1 MAEDNEIIAK
11 LKVEGLA
18 QYKSDLSS
26 ASKSTDTAT
35 TAIEKMESAM
45 AEIPKGTKEFEKL
58 AKELEAVKSVA
69 SITSDELENNKTVLK
84 RYTKEISDLAVAM
97 DKLKS
102 EGKQNTQTYRDIE
115 KAMKETAK
123 KAGELKDKI
132 GDINSVIK
140 NLGSDTRGIDNV
152 VRGVSLM
159 SNSYQAFLGVQSLVG
174 KENKNLQEGLLKLN
188 AVMAVT
194 QSIQQIGN
202 ELTAE
207 DSVLKQAASKATA
220 AYNIVVGTS
229 TGALKLF
236 RIALAATGIGIAI
249 VGIIALV
256 ENWDK
261 LKNAITGAS
270 NSLDEYKKRLEDKDK
285 LEKLQKDKNDLSI
298 AFMKAIGK
306 YTDEQAKKESLL
318 YLERA
323 KESKRLEHASQLE
336 KQKQLNS
343 ELEKQRKILKE
354 TSTSTTS
361 TITSQYGTTFNNN
374 DKYITQLGKV
384 KSAEQKLNE
393 QIEIVNL
400 SRQSYMVSVVALSD
414 AQEASKNKTQKVAE
428 SIKEVKKN
436 VEDLNAQLPL
446 KNFFDNKVIT
456 IFEEIDTKIKDTED
470 LLVSLYTAERKL
482 GKSPS
487 DNPFIVQLVK
497 DLDKLKELRDKEQKE
512 FNEFANIDRK
522 RATGVAS
529 VGGEGV
535 FTKSNKPKTFFET
548 FFGLNRDDFQTESDY
563 YIQVAKDF
571 VTRLTDISN
580 GITGVASSAIAVKAQ
595 RDIAILEDQKN
606 KGVLSEKEYNKKV
619 AEVKNEAA
627 RKERAVQIATATAA
641 IPMAVLSAFIGT
653 PGGIIAKGIAAAI
666 AGVFAAAQV
675 AIIASTPLPKFRK
688 GGSVAKVFKGSGY
701 VVGRS
706 HEQGGVNAE
715 LEGNEYVVKG
725 KAVNKYG
732 LNFLDSV
739 NSLKLNPIIA
749 SNNNMQK
756 SDNALRDNLMI
767 MASYAKQSTRLDRE
781 GNMILKGIYQKLNS
795 RKVYV

>member
-115 KAMKETAK
+115 KAMKETAN

-306 YTDEQAKKESLL
+306 YTDEQAQKESLL

-414 AQEASKNKTQKVAE
+414 AQEALKNKTQKVAK
-428 SIKEVKKN
+428 STKELKKN

-446 KNFFDNKVIT
+446 KNFFENRVVTLFD
-456 IFEEIDTKIKDTED
+456 EIDTKIKETED

-482 GKSPS
+482 GTSPS

-512 FNEFANIDRK
+512 FNEFANIDRT

-535 FTKSNKPKTFFET
+535 FTKSNKPKSFFET

-580 GITGVASSAIAVKAQ
+580 DITGVASSAIAVKAQ

-666 AGVFAAAQV
+666 AGAFAAAQV

>member
-1 MAEDNEIIAK
+1 MADDNEIIAQ

-18 QYKSDLSS
+18 QYKADLAT

-35 TAIEKMESAM
+35 TAIQKMESAM
-45 AEIPKGTKEFEKL
+45 ADIPKGTKEFEKL
-58 AKELEAVKSVA
+58 ANELEAVKIVA
-69 SITSDELENNKTVLK
+69 SITSDELENNKTVLRK
-84 RYTKEISDLAVAM
+84 YTKEISDLAVAM
-97 DKLKS
+97 DKLKA

-115 KAMKETAK
+115 KAMKETSK

-152 VRGVSLM
+152 VRGVGLM

-188 AVMAVT
+188 AVMAIT

-207 DSVLKQAASKATA
+207 DSILKQAASKATA
-220 AYNIVVGTS
+220 AYNIVVGAS

-236 RIALAATGIGIAI
+236 RIALAATGIGLAI

-261 LKNAITGAS
+261 LKTAITGVS
-270 NSLDEYKKRLEDKDK
+270 NSLDEYKKRLEEKEK
-285 LEKLQKDKNDLSI
+285 LEKLQKDRNDLSI

-318 YLERA
+318 YLERV

-336 KQKQLNS
+336 KQKQLNL

-354 TSTSTTS
+354 TSSSSTP

-374 DKYITQLGKV
+374 DKYISQLGKV

-414 AQEASKNKTQKVAE
+414 AQEALENKTQKVAK
-428 SIKEVKKN
+428 STKEVKKN
-436 VEDLNAQLPL
+436 VEDLNAKLPL
-446 KNFFDNKVIT
+446 KNFFENRVVTLFDD
-456 IFEEIDTKIKDTED
+456 IDAKIKETED

-482 GKSPS
+482 GTSPS

-512 FNEFANIDRK
+512 FNEFANIDRT
-522 RATGVAS
+522 RATGVS
-529 VGGEGV
+529 PIGGDGSFV
-535 FTKSNKPKTFFET
+535 KSNKPKSFLERFL
-548 FFGLNRDDFQTESDY
+548 GLNKDEFKTESEY
-563 YIQVAKDF
+563 YLNATKDL
-571 VTRLTDISN
+571 VSRLTDISN
-580 GITGVASSAIAVKAQ
+580 GITNVATSAISIKAQ
-595 RDIAILEDQKN
+595 RDIAILDEQKN
-606 KGVLSEKEYNKKV
+606 KGLLTEKEYNKKV

-653 PGGIIAKGIAAAI
+653 PGGIIAQGIAAAV
-666 AGVFAAAQV
+666 AGAFAAAQV
-675 AIIASTPLPKFRK
+675 AIIASTPLPKFK
-688 GGSVAKVFKGSGY
+688 QGGSVAKVFKGSGY

-715 LEGNEYVVKG
+715 LEGNEYVIKG

-732 LNFLDSV
+732 VKFLDSV

-749 SNNNMQK
+749 SSQNQK
-756 SDNALRDNLMI
+756 VDNGLKDNLML
-767 MASYAKQSTRLDRE
+767 MTSYAKKSTRLDQD
-781 GNMILKGIYQKLNS
+781 GNMILKGIYKKLNS

>member
-414 AQEASKNKTQKVAE
+414 AQEALKNKTQKVAK
-428 SIKEVKKN
+428 STKELKKN

-446 KNFFDNKVIT
+446 KNFFENRVVTLFD
-456 IFEEIDTKIKDTED
+456 EIDTKIKETED

-482 GKSPS
+482 GTSPS

-512 FNEFANIDRK
+512 FNEFANIDRT

-535 FTKSNKPKTFFET
+535 FTKSNKPKSFFET

-666 AGVFAAAQV
+666 AGAFAAAQV

>member
-102 EGKQNTQTYRDIE
+102 DGKQNTQTYRDIE

-270 NSLDEYKKRLEDKDK
+270 NSLDEYKKKLEDKDK

-298 AFMKAIGK
+298 AFMKAIGR

-393 QIEIVNL
+393 QIEIANL

-414 AQEASKNKTQKVAE
+414 AQEALKNKTQEVAK
-428 SIKEVKKN
+428 STKEVKKN

-446 KNFFDNKVIT
+446 KNFFENRAVTLFD
-456 IFEEIDTKIKDTED
+456 EIDTKIKETED

-482 GKSPS
+482 GTSPS

-512 FNEFANIDRK
+512 FNEFANIDRT

-535 FTKSNKPKTFFET
+535 LTKSNKPKSFFET

-606 KGVLSEKEYNKKV
+606 KGVLSEKEYNKKA

-666 AGVFAAAQV
+666 AGAFAASQV

>member
-318 YLERA
+318 YLERV

-336 KQKQLNS
+336 KQKQLNL

-354 TSTSTTS
+354 TSSSSTP

-374 DKYITQLGKV
+374 DKYISQLGKV
-384 KSAEQKLNE
+384 KTAEQKLKE
-393 QIEIVNL
+393 QIEIANL
-400 SRQSYMVSVVALSD
+400 SRQNYMVSVVALSD
-414 AQEASKNKTQKVAE
+414 AQEALENKTQKVAK
-428 SIKEVKKN
+428 STKEVKKN

-446 KNFFDNKVIT
+446 KNFFENRVVTLFD
-456 IFEEIDTKIKDTED
+456 EIDTKIKETED

-482 GKSPS
+482 GTSPS

-512 FNEFANIDRK
+512 FNEFANIDRP

-535 FTKSNKPKTFFET
+535 LTKSNKPKSFFET

-595 RDIAILEDQKN
+595 RDIAILDEQKN
-606 KGVLSEKEYNKKV
+606 KGLLTEKEYNKKV

-666 AGVFAAAQV
+666 AGALAAAQV

>member
-1 MAEDNEIIAK
+1 MADDNEIIAQ

-18 QYKSDLSS
+18 QYKADLAT

-35 TAIEKMESAM
+35 TAIQKMESAM
-45 AEIPKGTKEFEKL
+45 ADIPKGTKEFEKL
-58 AKELEAVKSVA
+58 ANELEAVKIVA
-69 SITSDELENNKTVLK
+69 SITSDELENNKTVLRK
-84 RYTKEISDLAVAM
+84 YTKEISDLAVAM
-97 DKLKS
+97 DKLKA

-115 KAMKETAK
+115 KAMKETSK

-152 VRGVSLM
+152 VRGVGLM

-188 AVMAVT
+188 AVMAIT

-207 DSVLKQAASKATA
+207 DSILKQAASKATA
-220 AYNIVVGTS
+220 AYNIVVGAS
-229 TGALKLF
+229 AGALKLF
-236 RIALAATGIGIAI
+236 RIALAATGIGLAI

-261 LKNAITGAS
+261 LKTAITGVS
-270 NSLDEYKKRLEDKDK
+270 NSLDEYKKRLEEKEK
-285 LEKLQKDKNDLSI
+285 LEKLQKDRNDLSI

-318 YLERA
+318 YLERV

-336 KQKQLNS
+336 KQKQLNL

-354 TSTSTTS
+354 TSSSSTP

-374 DKYITQLGKV
+374 DKYISQLGKV

-414 AQEASKNKTQKVAE
+414 AQEALENKTQKVAK
-428 SIKEVKKN
+428 STKEVKKN
-436 VEDLNAQLPL
+436 VEDLNAKLPL
-446 KNFFDNKVIT
+446 KNFFENRVVTLFDD
-456 IFEEIDTKIKDTED
+456 IDAKIKETED

-482 GKSPS
+482 GTSPS

-512 FNEFANIDRK
+512 FNEFANIDRT
-522 RATGVAS
+522 RATGVS
-529 VGGEGV
+529 PIGGDGSFV
-535 FTKSNKPKTFFET
+535 KSNKPKSFLERFL
-548 FFGLNRDDFQTESDY
+548 GLNKDEFKTESEY
-563 YIQVAKDF
+563 YLNATKDL
-571 VTRLTDISN
+571 VSRLTDISN
-580 GITGVASSAIAVKAQ
+580 GITNVATSAISIKAQ
-595 RDIAILEDQKN
+595 RDIAILDEQKN
-606 KGVLSEKEYNKKV
+606 KGLLTEKEYNKKV

-653 PGGIIAKGIAAAI
+653 PGGIIAQGIAAAV
-666 AGVFAAAQV
+666 AGAFAAAQV
-675 AIIASTPLPKFRK
+675 AIIASTPLPKFK
-688 GGSVAKVFKGSGY
+688 QGGSVAKVFKGSGY

-715 LEGNEYVVKG
+715 LEGNEYVIKG

-732 LNFLDSV
+732 VKFLDSV

-749 SNNNMQK
+749 SSQNQK
-756 SDNALRDNLMI
+756 VDNGLKDNLML
-767 MASYAKQSTRLDRE
+767 MTSYAKKSTRLDQD
-781 GNMILKGIYQKLNS
+781 GNMILKGIYKKLNS

>member
-69 SITSDELENNKTVLK
+69 SITSDELENNKTVLR

-285 LEKLQKDKNDLSI
+285 LEKIQKDKNDLSI
-298 AFMKAIGK
+298 AFMKAIGR

-393 QIEIVNL
+393 QIEIANL

-414 AQEASKNKTQKVAE
+414 AQEALENKTQKVAK
-428 SIKEVKKN
+428 STKEVKKN

-446 KNFFDNKVIT
+446 KNFFENRVVTLFD
-456 IFEEIDTKIKDTED
+456 EIDTKIKETED

-482 GKSPS
+482 GTSPS

-512 FNEFANIDRK
+512 FNEFANIDRP

-535 FTKSNKPKTFFET
+535 LTKSNKPKSFFET

-580 GITGVASSAIAVKAQ
+580 GITNVATSAISIKAQ
-595 RDIAILEDQKN
+595 RDIAILDEQKN
-606 KGVLSEKEYNKKV
+606 KGLLTEKEYNKKV

-666 AGVFAAAQV
+666 AGALAAAQV

>member
-115 KAMKETAK
+115 KAMKETAN

-306 YTDEQAKKESLL
+306 YTDEQAQKESLL

-414 AQEASKNKTQKVAE
+414 AQESLKNKTQKVAK
-428 SIKEVKKN
+428 STKELKKN

-446 KNFFDNKVIT
+446 KNFFENRVVTLFD
-456 IFEEIDTKIKDTED
+456 EIDTKIKETED

-482 GKSPS
+482 GTSPS

-512 FNEFANIDRK
+512 FNEFANIDRT

-535 FTKSNKPKTFFET
+535 FTKSNKPKSFFET

-666 AGVFAAAQV
+666 AGAFAAAQV

>member
-1 MAEDNEIIAK
+1 MADDNEIIAQ

-18 QYKSDLSS
+18 QYKADLAT

-35 TAIEKMESAM
+35 TAIQKMESAM
-45 AEIPKGTKEFEKL
+45 ADIPKGTKEFEKL
-58 AKELEAVKSVA
+58 ANELEAVKIVA
-69 SITSDELENNKTVLK
+69 SITSDELENNKTVLRK
-84 RYTKEISDLAVAM
+84 YTKEISDLAVAM
-97 DKLKS
+97 DKLKA

-115 KAMKETAK
+115 KAMKETSK

-132 GDINSVIK
+132 GDINSVIN

-152 VRGVSLM
+152 VRGVGLM

-188 AVMAVT
+188 AVMAIT

-207 DSVLKQAASKATA
+207 DSILKQAASKATA
-220 AYNIVVGTS
+220 AYNIVVGAS

-236 RIALAATGIGIAI
+236 RIALAATGIGLAI

-261 LKNAITGAS
+261 LKTAITGVS
-270 NSLDEYKKRLEDKDK
+270 NSLDEYKKRLEEKEK
-285 LEKLQKDKNDLSI
+285 LEKLQKDRNDLSI

-318 YLERA
+318 YLERV

-336 KQKQLNS
+336 KQKQLNL

-354 TSTSTTS
+354 TSSSSTP

-374 DKYITQLGKV
+374 DKYISQLGKV
-384 KSAEQKLNE
+384 KTAEQKLKE
-393 QIEIVNL
+393 QIEITDL
-400 SRQSYMVSVVALSD
+400 SRQNYMVSVVALSD
-414 AQEASKNKTQKVAE
+414 AQEALENKTQKVAK
-428 SIKEVKKN
+428 STKEVKEN
-436 VEDLNAQLPL
+436 VKDLNAQLPL
-446 KNFFDNKVIT
+446 KNFFENRVVTLFD
-456 IFEEIDTKIKDTED
+456 EIDAKIKETED

-482 GKSPS
+482 GTSPS

-512 FNEFANIDRK
+512 FNEFANIDRT
-522 RATGVAS
+522 RATGVS
-529 VGGEGV
+529 PIGGEGSFV
-535 FTKSNKPKTFFET
+535 KSNKPKSFLERFL
-548 FFGLNRDDFQTESDY
+548 GLNKDEFKTESEY
-563 YIQVAKDF
+563 YLNATKDL
-571 VTRLTDISN
+571 VSRLTDISN
-580 GITGVASSAIAVKAQ
+580 GITNVATSAISIKAQ
-595 RDIAILEDQKN
+595 RDIAILDEQKN
-606 KGVLSEKEYNKKV
+606 KGLLTEKEYNKKV

-627 RKERAVQIATATAA
+627 RKERAVQIATAAAA

-653 PGGIIAKGIAAAI
+653 PGGIIARGIAAAV
-666 AGVFAAAQV
+666 AGAFAAAQV
-675 AIIASTPLPKFRK
+675 AIIASTPLPKFK
-688 GGSVAKVFKGSGY
+688 QGGSVTKVFKGSGY

-715 LEGNEYVVKG
+715 LEGNEYVIKG

-732 LNFLDSV
+732 VKFLDSV

-749 SNNNMQK
+749 SSQNQK
-756 SDNALRDNLMI
+756 VDNGLKDNLML
-767 MASYAKQSTRLDRE
+767 MTSYAKKSTRLDQE
-781 GNMILKGIYQKLNS
+781 GNMILKGIYKKLNS

>member
-69 SITSDELENNKTVLK
+69 SITSDELENNKTVLR

-298 AFMKAIGK
+298 AFMKAIGR

-323 KESKRLEHASQLE
+323 KESKRQEHASQLE
-336 KQKQLNS
+336 KQKQLTL

-393 QIEIVNL
+393 QIEIANL

-414 AQEASKNKTQKVAE
+414 AQEALENKTQKVAK
-428 SIKEVKKN
+428 STKEVKKN

-446 KNFFDNKVIT
+446 KNFFENRVVTLFD
-456 IFEEIDTKIKDTED
+456 EIDTKIKETED

-482 GKSPS
+482 GTSPS

-512 FNEFANIDRK
+512 FNEFANIDRP

-535 FTKSNKPKTFFET
+535 LTKSNKPKSFFET

-595 RDIAILEDQKN
+595 RDIAILDEQKN
-606 KGVLSEKEYNKKV
+606 KGLLTEKEYNKKV

-666 AGVFAAAQV
+666 AGALAAAQV

>member
-1 MAEDNEIIAK
+1 MADDNEIIAQ

-18 QYKSDLSS
+18 QYKADLAT

-35 TAIEKMESAM
+35 TAIQKMESAM
-45 AEIPKGTKEFEKL
+45 ADIPKGTKEFEKL
-58 AKELEAVKSVA
+58 ANELEAVKIVA
-69 SITSDELENNKTVLK
+69 SITSDELENNKTVLRK
-84 RYTKEISDLAVAM
+84 YTKEISDLAVAM
-97 DKLKS
+97 DKLKA

-115 KAMKETAK
+115 KAMKETSK

-152 VRGVSLM
+152 VRGVGLM

-188 AVMAVT
+188 AVMAIT

-207 DSVLKQAASKATA
+207 DSILKQAASKATA
-220 AYNIVVGTS
+220 AYNIVVGAS

-236 RIALAATGIGIAI
+236 RIALAATGIGLAI

-261 LKNAITGAS
+261 LKTAITGVS
-270 NSLDEYKKRLEDKDK
+270 NSLDEYKKRLEEKEK
-285 LEKLQKDKNDLSI
+285 LEKLQKDRNDLSI

-318 YLERA
+318 YLERV

-336 KQKQLNS
+336 KQKQLNL

-354 TSTSTTS
+354 TSSSSTP

-374 DKYITQLGKV
+374 DKYISQLGKV
-384 KSAEQKLNE
+384 KAAEQKLNE

-414 AQEASKNKTQKVAE
+414 AQEALENKTQKVAK
-428 SIKEVKKN
+428 STKEVKKN
-436 VEDLNAQLPL
+436 VEDLNAKLPL
-446 KNFFDNKVIT
+446 KNFFENRVVTLFD
-456 IFEEIDTKIKDTED
+456 EIDAKIKETED

-482 GKSPS
+482 GTNPS

-512 FNEFANIDRK
+512 FNEFANIDRT
-522 RATGVAS
+522 RATGVS
-529 VGGEGV
+529 PIGGEGSFV
-535 FTKSNKPKTFFET
+535 KSNKPKSFLERFL
-548 FFGLNRDDFQTESDY
+548 GLNKDEFKTESEY
-563 YIQVAKDF
+563 YLNATKDL
-571 VTRLTDISN
+571 VSRLTDISN
-580 GITGVASSAIAVKAQ
+580 GITNVATSAISIKAQ
-595 RDIAILEDQKN
+595 RDIAILDEQKN
-606 KGVLSEKEYNKKV
+606 KGLLTEKEYNKKV

-653 PGGIIAKGIAAAI
+653 PGGIIAKGIAAAV
-666 AGVFAAAQV
+666 AGAFAAAQV
-675 AIIASTPLPKFRK
+675 AIIASTPLPKFK
-688 GGSVAKVFKGSGY
+688 QGGSVAKVFKGSGY

-715 LEGNEYVVKG
+715 LEGNEYVIKG

-732 LNFLDSV
+732 VKFLDSV

-749 SNNNMQK
+749 SSQNQK
-756 SDNALRDNLMI
+756 VDNGLKDNLML
-767 MASYAKQSTRLDRE
+767 MTSYAKKSTRLDQE
-781 GNMILKGIYQKLNS
+781 GNMILKGIYKKLNS

>member
-306 YTDEQAKKESLL
+306 YTDEQAQKESLL

-414 AQEASKNKTQKVAE
+414 AQEALKNKTQKVAK
-428 SIKEVKKN
+428 STKELKKN

-446 KNFFDNKVIT
+446 KNFFENRAVTLFD
-456 IFEEIDTKIKDTED
+456 EIDTKIKETED

-482 GKSPS
+482 GTSPS

-512 FNEFANIDRK
+512 FNEFANIDRT

-535 FTKSNKPKTFFET
+535 FTKSNKPKSFFET

-666 AGVFAAAQV
+666 AGAFAAAQV